1 MKIGNG
7 WFVKIMDK
15 APADGGKVEAVGVYS
30 AKPHA
35 DEMAAFARDMGSYV
49 KVWLADWKTVSV
61 YQAIGALAGRSCNNS
76 QLAAASGVSRTA
88 VRDIV
93 ASLRAQHVIED
104 VSPKGHGAPSWRQV
118 KP

>member
-1 MKIGNG
+1 MRAVMKIGNG

-30 AKPHA
+30 SKLHA
-35 DEMAAFARDMGSYV
+35 EQMATFARDTGSYA
-49 KVWLADWKTVSV
+49 KVWLADWATVAV

-76 QLAAASGVSRTA
+76 QIAAASGINRTA

-104 VSPKGHGAPSWRQV
+104 VSPKG
-118 KP
+118 